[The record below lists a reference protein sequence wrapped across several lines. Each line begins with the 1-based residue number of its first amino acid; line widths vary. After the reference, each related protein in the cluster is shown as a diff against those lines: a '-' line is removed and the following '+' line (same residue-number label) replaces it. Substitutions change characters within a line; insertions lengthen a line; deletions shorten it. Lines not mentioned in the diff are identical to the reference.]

1 MEEKLFKEAQQLYSG
16 FYIRRPLG
24 NNLFSYYRRKHREI
38 YVPPLIKG
46 SLEDV
51 KLGSQIAFA
60 EVEDD
65 QEIIQYG
72 LQYFVYF
79 THRQK
84 PVFIFDNHN
93 HAFFFWMMCYKSGI
107 IPSGSML
114 LHLDQHTDMW
124 EPAGEPPF
132 VLNEKLTLR
141 EVFDYTNFVLNV
153 GTFIKP
159 ALKLGLFKEVNII
172 NTALDYELFFNE
184 PLVLDIDLDIFAPD
198 SMVARAKTILDK
210 IQEWMEHAQMITI
223 ATSPFFVNQDIAL
236 KLLKEI
242 FIM

>member
-1 MEEKLFKEAQQLYSG
+1 MDENLFKEAQQLYSG

-24 NNLFSYYRRKHREI
+24 NNLFSYYSRKHREI

-46 SLEDV
+46 SLKDV
-51 KLGSQIAFA
+51 KIGSQIAFV
-60 EVEDD
+60 EVEDG
-65 QEIIQYG
+65 QEIVQHG
-72 LQYFVYF
+72 LQNFVYF
-79 THRQK
+79 TYRQK

-93 HAFFFWMMCYKSGI
+93 HAFFFWMLGYKSDI
-107 IPSGSML
+107 IPPNSML

-132 VLNEKLTLR
+132 GLNEKLTLK

-159 ALKLGLFKEVNII
+159 ALKLGLFKDVNII
-172 NTALDYELFFNE
+172 NTALDYELTFNE
-184 PLVLDIDLDIFAPD
+184 PLIMDIDLDIFAPAT
-198 SMVARAKTILDK
+198 MVAKAKTILDK
-210 IQEWMEHAQMITI
+210 IQEWMEHARMITI
-223 ATSPFFVNQDIAL
+223 ATSPFFVDQKIAL
-236 KLLKEI
+236 EFLKEI